1 MEVDHKF
8 DMETFSKSQRC
19 MNVARTL
26 FPSVKDQEAWAL
38 LAYERW
44 QSEGMTPEQQRNK
57 RNPNWER
64 SYELIRRRSKTKVLY
79 Y

>member
-1 MEVDHKF
+1 
-8 DMETFSKSQRC
+8 

-26 FPSVKDQEAWAL
+26 FPSVKDQETWVF

-44 QSEGMTPEQQRNK
+44 QSEGMTPEQRQKK

-64 SYELIRRRSKTKVLY
+64 SYELILMKEEDPRLFQNLVKPDPNS
-79 Y
+79 